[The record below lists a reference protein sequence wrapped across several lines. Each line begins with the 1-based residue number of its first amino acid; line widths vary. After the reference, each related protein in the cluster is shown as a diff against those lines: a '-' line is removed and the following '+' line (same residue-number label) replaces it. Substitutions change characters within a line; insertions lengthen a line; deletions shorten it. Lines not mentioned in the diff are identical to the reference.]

1 VTTSR
6 NSSHRPR
13 QSTEEG
19 TLGSSPVASVVHPS
33 NALGPHVLGRAGLV
47 YQYPGP
53 PRDRLVGPG
62 LPVNMA
68 LSGQYCPSTSG
79 IPDLLELTVID
90 YDLASFPPLEAATP
104 LTDSSP
110 AMTNVL
116 DVEFD
121 LPNHPITVSPQ
132 SLFLHDHNASA
143 PNSSALTALTSPSLA
158 DESPAFSSCQIS
170 PDFGE
175 IDFNNVA
182 TGWFPLFPT
191 EDDALLLTGDT
202 SHISEA
208 SLAESNGVATST
220 SNHSKSPSSF
230 DSARRPSSV
239 AGVSSRRRN
248 KPLPP
253 IIVEDHTDH
262 VAMKRARNTIAA
274 RKSRERKA
282 QRMED
287 LEGEIAKL
295 IAERDYWR
303 ELAESRSEPRT

>member
-68 LSGQYCPSTSG
+68 LS
-79 IPDLLELTVID
+79 D

>member
-1 VTTSR
+1 MTTSR

-19 TLGSSPVASVVHPS
+19 TLGSSSVASGVHPS
-33 NALGPHVLGRAGLV
+33 NVLGPRVLGRAGLV
-47 YQYPGP
+47 YQYPSP
-53 PRDRLVGPG
+53 PRDRPIGPH
-62 LPVNMA
+62 LPANMA
-68 LSGQYCPSTSG
+68 LS
-79 IPDLLELTVID
+79 D
-90 YDLASFPPLEAATP
+90 YDLASFPSLEAATP

-116 DVEFD
+116 DVEFE

-132 SLFLHDHNASA
+132 SLFLHDHNVSA

-158 DESPAFSSCQIS
+158 DGSPAFSSSCQIS

-175 IDFNNVA
+175 IDFSNVA
-182 TGWFPLFPT
+182 TGWFPLFPA
-191 EDDALLLTGDT
+191 EDDALLLAGDT

-220 SNHSKSPSSF
+220 SNHSKSPSSS

-303 ELAESRSEPRT
+303 ELAESRSESRS